1 MARQKLK
8 RFEQNA
14 QASNVLE
21 EGKDLFKTIKGNWHS
36 KYFQNQHPI
45 VLELACG
52 RGEYTVGLATQYP
65 DKNFIG
71 IDIKG
76 ARIWKGSTLA
86 IENNLQNVAFL
97 RTHIQNLDFFF
108 AESEVSEIWLIHPDP
123 RPRDKDEKRRLTSPR
138 FLNLYRSFLA
148 PNAMIHLKTD
158 SELLFDY
165 TLEVLQDYKID
176 NLLYT
181 KDLYN
186 SELNQLH
193 FGITTTYEK
202 KFNDK
207 GFKINYLQFK
217 FREDE

>member
-8 RFEQNA
+8 RFDHNA
-14 QASNVLE
+14 NAHNVLE
-21 EGKDLFKTIKGNWHS
+21 EGKELFKNIKGNWHNS
-36 KYFQNQHPI
+36 YFKNQNPI

-52 RGEYTVGLATQYP
+52 RGEYTTGLAMHYS

-76 ARIWKGSTLA
+76 ARIWKGSTVA

-108 AESEVSEIWLIHPDP
+108 APNEVAEIWLIHPDP

-138 FLNLYRSFLA
+138 FLNLYRSFLT
-148 PNAMIHLKTD
+148 PQGKIHLKTD
-158 SELLFDY
+158 SEPLFDF
-165 TLEVLQDYKID
+165 TLEVLKDYKID
-176 NLLYT
+176 NLLFT

-186 SELNQLH
+186 SELNELH

-202 KFNDK
+202 KFSDK
-207 GFKINYLQFK
+207 GFKINYLQFN
-217 FREDE
+217 FLE